1 MKDILNLL
9 CNKDPIL
16 KSVIETYGSPV
27 VQLREQG
34 FAAMVHIILEQQVSI
49 SSAKATYR
57 KMQDHFGELIPSE
70 MLSASNEEF
79 RALGV
84 SRQKTSYIK
93 DMASRVESGTLDFA
107 SFPGKTVEDVTSEL
121 LAIKGVGMWTVEVY
135 LMFCL
140 QSPDIIPFGD
150 IAIRKAIQELYGIR
164 DVDEMSELAQNWAP
178 HRTLASYILWHHYLA
193 KRNRL

>member
-1 MKDILNLL
+1 MKIGLDFLTSG
-9 CNKDPIL
+9 DPVL
-16 KSVIETYGSPV
+16 KSVIETYGVPV
-27 VQLREQG
+27 VQVRDQG

-57 KMQDHFGELIPSE
+57 KMAEYFIDITPEK
-70 MLSASNEEF
+70 MLSASDEEF
-79 RALGV
+79 RSLGV
-84 SRQKTSYIK
+84 SRQKTAYIK
-93 DMASRVESGTLDFA
+93 DMANRVVSGVLDFD
-107 SFPGKTVEDVTSEL
+107 SFRDKSVDEVTSEL

-150 IAIRKAIQELYGIR
+150 IAIRKAFQELY
-164 DVDEMSELAQNWAP
+164 DMHEVEKMAEHAQNWKP
-178 HRTLASYILWHHYLA
+178 HRTLASFILWHHYLA

>member
-1 MKDILNLL
+1 MKIGLDFLTSG
-9 CNKDPIL
+9 DPVL
-16 KSVIETYGSPV
+16 KSVIETYGNPV
-27 VQLREQG
+27 VQVRDQG

-57 KMQDHFGELIPSE
+57 KMAEYFVDITPEK
-70 MLSASNEEF
+70 MLSASDEEF
-79 RALGV
+79 RSLGV
-84 SRQKTSYIK
+84 SRQKTAYIK
-93 DMASRVESGTLDFA
+93 DMASRVVSGILDFD
-107 SFPGKTVEDVTSEL
+107 SFRGKSVDEVTSEL

-150 IAIRKAIQELYGIR
+150 IAIRKAFEELYGIHEVEKM
-164 DVDEMSELAQNWAP
+164 DKHAQNWKP
-178 HRTLASYILWHHYLA
+178 HRTLASFILWHHYLA